1 MANYFVTG
9 IGTGI
14 GKTLIS
20 AILTEKLKADYWK
33 PIQAGDLETSDSL
46 NVERLITNTKTFIH
60 PERFKLNTP
69 ASPHYAAK
77 LDDIEIQL
85 NDFNMPKT
93 ENNLI
98 IEGAGGIMVP
108 LNEKDLLLDLI
119 IKLGAEIIL
128 ISQNYLGSINHTL
141 LSVNILKQH
150 DIKIRGIIF
159 NGKENL
165 ETQRYIL
172 QYTGCKFLG
181 HIPNLKQV
189 DKGNIL
195 SAGEYIDL
203 NQFQ

>member
-119 IKLGAEIIL
+119 IKLGAEVIL

-159 NGKENL
+159 NGEENL

-172 QYTGCKFLG
+172 QYTSCKFLG
-181 HIPNLKQV
+181 YIPTMSLIDKQSICNA
-189 DKGNIL
+189 GRYL
-195 SAGEYIDL
+195 S
-203 NQFQ
+203 F

>member
-1 MANYFVTG
+1 MSTYFVTG

-14 GKTLIS
+14 GKTLVS

-33 PIQAGDLETSDSL
+33 PIQAGDLAESDSL
-46 NVERLITNTKTFIH
+46 AVKNLLTNIDTVIH
-60 PERFKLNTP
+60 PERFKLNVP

-77 LDDIEIQL
+77 IDGIDINLADIII
-85 NDFNMPKT
+85 PKT

-108 LNEKDLLLDLI
+108 LNEQELMLDLI
-119 IKLGAEIIL
+119 IKLGTEVIL

-141 LSVNILKQH
+141 LSVNILKQNQ
-150 DIKIRGIIF
+150 IKIKGIVF
-159 NGKENL
+159 NGDENL

-181 HIPNLKQV
+181 HIPTLPLINKAQILHA
-189 DKGNIL
+189 GNYL
-195 SAGEYIDL
+195 TL
-203 NQFQ
+203 